1 MSSFAAALR
10 SLPPMAVRLVLMRFL
25 FFLGIQC
32 GYFIGIVGTLT
43 YTLSGG
49 VADNAVGIVLLN
61 ACLVAG
67 SFVGGPLLDRMGPR
81 RYYAAVVVAL
91 VVAAAALVVAGST
104 RAGVFV
110 GAALLGGAWGM
121 ADLVPKAFPAYLS
134 DDAVVL
140 KNLNS
145 VIYTVSNASVVAGPL
160 AGGAIAAAFSTNAVF
175 WLLGACAIASAI
187 PALGFRPL
195 RVPVPAAGDDEGAK
209 GASLREGFSAVF
221 SLPAL
226 TLLFWS
232 CFLSFFAYGAFD
244 PIESLYYRDV
254 LQVGVEWMGWLSSV
268 SGVGGILGALLVTRI
283 PAQSV
288 NLRLLLAVLCSEG
301 AFCLVYVGTPYVAAA
316 CVGQALLGVSF
327 GMMMPLLTTLVQTHS
342 PLSVIGRVNAVMGF
356 GNNVAGTVPL
366 LCAPAL
372 SRVLGVQGTLVAASA
387 VVCVM
392 PVVIGIV
399 RRRQI
404 GELVEQ
410 ERALAL
416 GAEE

>member
-1 MSSFAAALR
+1 MSFLSTLR

-43 YTLSGG
+43 YALGGG

-61 ACLVAG
+61 ACLVLG
-67 SFVGGPLLDRMGPR
+67 SFAGGPLLDRVGPR
-81 RYYAAVVVAL
+81 RYFAVVVAAL
-91 VVAAAALVVAGST
+91 VVAAASLVVAGAN
-104 RAGVFV
+104 RLGVFA

-121 ADLVPKAFPAYLS
+121 ADLVPKAFPAYLT
-134 DDAVVL
+134 DNPAEL

-160 AGGAIAAAFSTNAVF
+160 AGGVVASLFSTSAVF
-175 WLLGACAIASAI
+175 WLLGVCALASAV

-195 RVPVPAAGDDEGAK
+195 RSPAHAADGEGK
-209 GASLREGFSAVF
+209 GGSLREGFSAVF
-221 SLPAL
+221 SAPAL

-254 LQVGVEWMGWLSSV
+254 LGVGVEWMGWLSSV
-268 SGVGGILGALLVTRI
+268 SGVGGIVGAMLVTRI
-283 PAQSV
+283 PPRRV

-301 AFCLVYVGTPYVAAA
+301 AFCLVYVGTPYVAVA

-327 GMMMPLLTTLVQTHS
+327 GMMMPLLTTLVQTHA
-342 PLSVIGRVNAVMGF
+342 PLAVLGRVNAVMGF
-356 GNNVAGTVPL
+356 GNNMAGTVPL
-366 LCAPAL
+366 LCAPWLA
-372 SRVLGVQGTLVAASA
+372 RVLGVQGTLVAASA
-387 VVCVM
+387 VVCAT
-392 PVVIGIV
+392 PIVIALA

-404 GELVEQ
+404 DAAVEQ
-410 ERALAL
+410 ERASAL
-416 GAEE
+416 RAGAGE

>member
-49 VADNAVGIVLLN
+49 VADNPVGIVLLN

-268 SGVGGILGALLVTRI
+268 SGVGGILGALQRGGVLPGVRGD
-283 PAQSV
+283 AV
-288 NLRLLLAVLCSEG
+288 RGGGLRRPG
-301 AFCLVYVGTPYVAAA
+301 AARRVVRDDDAASHHPRSDA
-316 CVGQALLGVSF
+316 FAAFRHRPCQRGDGVRQQR
-327 GMMMPLLTTLVQTHS
+327 G
-342 PLSVIGRVNAVMGF
+342 GDR
-356 GNNVAGTVPL
+356 
-366 LCAPAL
+366 APAL
-372 SRVLGVQGTLVAASA
+372 RAGAFARAGGPGHARRGKRRGVRDARRHWHRPPSPDRRVLKESAPATACGGVGLY
-387 VVCVM
+387 CV
-392 PVVIGIV
+392 
-399 RRRQI
+399 R
-404 GELVEQ
+404 
-410 ERALAL
+410 
-416 GAEE
+416 